1 MTNKKQK
8 TCKTRKQS
16 DSWTVRGVTP
26 ETRTAAKQAA
36 RRSGLTLGV
45 WLEQEIR
52 RAATES
58 LQEGRV
64 VVSEGEGT
72 SEAMKAI
79 LERLE
84 ALEAGQKEQMPP
96 PSFWR
101 RFFG

>member
-36 RRSGLTLGV
+36 RRSDQTLGA

-64 VVSEGEGT
+64 VVSEGEGA

-84 ALEAGQKEQMPP
+84 ALETAQKEHVPP

>member
-1 MTNKKQK
+1 MAEKKHK
-8 TCKTRKQS
+8 SSKTRS
-16 DSWTVRGVTP
+16 PSESWTVRGITP

-36 RRSGLTLGV
+36 RRSGVTLGT

-84 ALEAGQKEQMPP
+84 RLETAQKEQAPP